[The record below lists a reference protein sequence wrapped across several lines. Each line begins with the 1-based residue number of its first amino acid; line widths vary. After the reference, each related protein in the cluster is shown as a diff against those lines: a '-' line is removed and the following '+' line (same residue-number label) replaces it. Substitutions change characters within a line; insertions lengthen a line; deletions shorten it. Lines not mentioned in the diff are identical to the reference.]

1 MVVQVEFKELTD
13 YGFVRHAVFQRIR
26 TDKKPEECVRQ
37 ENTRGSAR
45 DELPEPPKLVGDD
58 RTIQFSNL
66 DKVFWPEDG
75 HTKGDLID
83 YYRAISP
90 WLLPYLKERPL
101 VLTRYPDGIHGKS
114 FYQKDAPEWTPDWL
128 ETVRVHHDGGE
139 KAVNY
144 FVAND
149 LESLLYVVNLG
160 TIPLHLWHSRVS
172 DLEHP
177 DWCLVDLDPKEAP
190 FAHVV
195 EVALFLH
202 DLCDEI
208 KLPHYVKTTGSS
220 GIHILIPLARQM
232 NYDQSRTLGELL
244 ARVTVK
250 ALPKI
255 STIVRSLKSREG
267 KVYVDFMQNAH
278 GQLMAAPF
286 CVRPK
291 AGAPVSAPLT
301 WKEVG
306 PKLDLMDY
314 TIATMPARMQK
325 LDKKGVGD
333 PCRPVL
339 TEKPNLLEAL
349 QRLTE
354 KMS

>member
-1 MVVQVEFKELTD
+1 VQFKELTD
-13 YGFVRHAVFQRIR
+13 YGFVRHAVFQRVR
-26 TDKKPEECVRQ
+26 KDKKPEECVRQ
-37 ENTRGSAR
+37 EKAGGGGDR
-45 DELPEPPKLVGDD
+45 DELPEPPKVVGDE
-58 RTIQFSNL
+58 RTIQFTNL

-75 HTKGDLID
+75 YTKGQLID
-83 YYRAISP
+83 YYRKVWP
-90 WLLPYLKERPL
+90 WLGVYLKDRPL
-101 VLTRYPDGIHGKS
+101 VLTRYPDGIDGKS

-128 ETVRVHHDGGE
+128 QTVTIHHEGGE

-160 TIPLHLWHSRVS
+160 TIPLHLWHSRVN

-177 DWCLVDLDPKEAP
+177 DWCLMDLDPKDAP

-202 DLCDEI
+202 ELCEEI
-208 KLPHYVKTTGSS
+208 QLPHYVKTTGSS

-255 STIVRSLKSREG
+255 STITRALKSRGG

-278 GQLMAAPF
+278 GQLMASPF
-286 CVRPK
+286 SARPK
-291 AGAPVSAPLT
+291 PGATVSAPLT
-301 WKEVG
+301 WDEVG
-306 PKLDLMDY
+306 PKLDLRDY
-314 TIATMPARMQK
+314 TIETVPPRMEK
-325 LDKKGVGD
+325 LKKKGVGD
-333 PCRPVL
+333 PCAAVL
-339 TEKPNLLEAL
+339 TEKPNLLAAL

-354 KMS
+354 KMK